1 LAESDDAGNTLTEY
15 VWFDDM
21 PIALVANVDTSPS
34 LYFVHTDHLDRPIMM
49 TDANK
54 SIVWQ
59 ADYNPFGGVYSI
71 TGSATNNLRFPGQYF
86 LMEDG
91 LHYNWYR
98 NYDPTIARYIQPD
111 PLGFVNGPSIYAYAG
126 GNPFAR
132 IDPLGLTWADNWNMF
147 WSWGSGNASPNTT
160 YGPASDQSI
169 DMMQSPGVANAVNYF
184 AQKNAGQC
192 PNQWSPV
199 TNYDYNFGLK
209 GLWQA
214 GANSTQQ
221 FVGSYSVNVYPN
233 AHGTLDVHV
242 YNTTSMTSFFYGIY
256 PNALNPPNGWPMGNA
271 SQEYVGVVPAPAT
284 SPGCSC
290 GNQ

>member
-59 ADYNPFGGVYSI
+59 ADYNPFGGVNSI

-98 NYDPTIARYIQPD
+98 HYDPTIGRYVQPD
-111 PLGFVNGPSIYAYAG
+111 PLGFINGPSIYAYAES
-126 GNPFAR
+126 NPLAE
-132 IDPLGLTWADNWNMF
+132 IDPEGLQTPPPPSNIPGGPWTWYPD
-147 WSWGSGNASPNTT
+147 P
-160 YGPASDQSI
+160 Q
-169 DMMQSPGVANAVNYF
+169 
-184 AQKNAGQC
+184 
-192 PNQWSPV
+192 
-199 TNYDYNFGLK
+199 
-209 GLWQA
+209 
-214 GANSTQQ
+214 NSR
-221 FVGSYSVNVYPN
+221 G
-233 AHGTLDVHV
+233 GTFQD
-242 YNTTSMTSFFYGIY
+242 
-256 PNALNPPNGWPMGNA
+256 PNGNSANWDPEGHWDVWDRQGNR
-271 SQEYVGVVPAPAT
+271 QRYNRHGAPI
-284 SPGCSC
+284 SPDEAHRPYKGPPRLPFPRFFFEVCPIPLMLDPCYLFPDSC
-290 GNQ
+290 FPGQS